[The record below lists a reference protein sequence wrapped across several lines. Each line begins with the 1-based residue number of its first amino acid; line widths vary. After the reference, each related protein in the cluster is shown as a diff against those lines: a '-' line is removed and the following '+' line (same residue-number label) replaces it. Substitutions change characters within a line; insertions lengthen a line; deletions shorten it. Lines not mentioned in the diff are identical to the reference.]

1 MRPSRKD
8 TRKAG
13 QDVAGTNLSQPWVEL
28 EEKEC
33 SCWFHWRM
41 PDVFECGPVML
52 DPDPGVDTIDVAK
65 RNATLLY
72 QPLKPWQTRIVTILH
87 GSPSSEPLQCNLWT
101 ADLIDKP
108 GVAVSGT
115 SDIVTYN
122 ALSYSWGPGKPNKVI
137 SCNNNTF
144 LVNDSLASALEGLRQ
159 MQADVH
165 IWCDTS
171 CINPVEK
178 AQQVRNM
185 LRISRRPSTLL
196 HGLEVPIGG
205 PSTSS
210 TP

>member
-52 DPDPGVDTIDVAK
+52 DPD
-65 RNATLLY
+65 
-72 QPLKPWQTRIVTILH
+72 
-87 GSPSSEPLQCNLWT
+87 
-101 ADLIDKP
+101 
-108 GVAVSGT
+108 
-115 SDIVTYN
+115 
-122 ALSYSWGPGKPNKVI
+122 SWGPGKPNKVI

-171 CINPVEK
+171 CINQSDPVEK